1 MKLAEALIHRA
12 DSQKRIQKLKYR
24 LLINAK
30 VQEGE
35 EPSENPQALIAELN
49 ETLNELSNLIKRI
62 NRTNSVTILQEQ
74 MSISDA
80 IAERDTLLLKRSVY
94 NDLIDAASQKESR
107 YSRSEIK
114 IFSTVNVPELQAQ
127 MDQMS
132 RYCREL
138 DTSIQQ
144 ANWNTE
150 LVD

>member
-49 ETLNELSNLIKRI
+49 ATINELANLIKRI
-62 NRTNSVTILQEQ
+62 NRTNSLTILQEQ

-80 IAERDTLLLKRSVY
+80 IAERDTILLKRSVY